1 MAAIRDKQHKNV
13 LCVMNHNSFLFS
25 VFQNKI
31 RKKNG
36 RGGRFKIFVTV
47 IQTYTDVGKHINIQ
61 L

>member
-1 MAAIRDKQHKNV
+1 MFS
-13 LCVMNHNSFLFS
+13 CVMNYNSFLFS

-31 RKKNG
+31 RKKMG
-36 RGGRFKIFVTV
+36 VGGFKIFVTV